1 MNKSKYIKEIDSLRG
16 ISAIIIILSHFDYLN
31 IASGGINIFFT
42 ISGYLITLIAFKNIE
57 NFNLISFLRD
67 RILSTYAQI
76 FISVIGTLFLLFFFG
91 DLDKHIQLL
100 RSGLSSILLITNFY
114 FIKINNLY
122 SLQNYLNPY
131 LIFWSIAVIFQFYF
145 VFAVFLKLNIVL
157 FNRFNIKL
165 SEKNFLLSIS
175 LLILIT
181 LLITLIFI
189 DNRFINNFYSLNNRL
204 WQFGFGS
211 LIAIYFRSNLS
222 KKYFLKKEYYI
233 IIGLVGIIIW
243 QFYFQNNYNYQIIS
257 LLLTFSTLLILIG
270 LSFGY
275 TNILLSSKILI
286 FVGKISL
293 SIILI
298 HIPLIYFA
306 NYYLDDNFFKFIF
319 VIILTF
325 VLAVPLQKMR
335 YKSNINFSF
344 TLNKKI
350 VYSLSLLFI
359 FFSSSVLFYY
369 KNKQSITNFEYSFLE
384 INNSKKF
391 NYMSKLR
398 LELDNKLDKNFKYSQ
413 LIGKDNSIC
422 FSNIDPFKNCLFNKN
437 GMKQKVFFI
446 GGSNGSTISSSLK
459 DFFVQKGHPYM
470 EITRRACLYLPE
482 FTQINTNTGQNTSC
496 DENFQKKIIV
506 EIQNNPNSIVILTG
520 RYQLFDNNSY
530 FKDKKGNFEGKH
542 FRLKFVNKDEIIF
555 REGLKKSILEL
566 SKNNKVILIYPFP
579 EFAENVTKKL
589 IFFPEKKI
597 TTDYET
603 YLERSSNILKIFD
616 KINNNNIYKVRPDKI
631 FCDSFVKN
639 KCVANTNKF
648 IFYEDTNHLE
658 RAGINIIRAKIID
671 QFKNIEF

>member
-57 NFNLISFLRD
+57 KFNLISFLRD

-76 FISVIGTLFLLFFFG
+76 FISITGTLFLLFFFG

-165 SEKNFLLSIS
+165 SESNFLISIS

-181 LLITLIFI
+181 LLIFLIFS
-189 DNRFINNFYSLNNRL
+189 DNKFINNFYSLNNRL

-211 LIAIYFRSNLS
+211 LIAIYLRSNLS

-233 IIGLVGIIIW
+233 IIGLLGIIIW
-243 QFYFQNNYNYQIIS
+243 QFYFQNNYGYQIIS
-257 LLLTFSTLLILIG
+257 VLLTLSTLLILIG

-275 TNILLSSKILI
+275 TNVLLSSKILI

-293 SIILI
+293 PIILI

-306 NYYLDDNFFKFIF
+306 NYYLDDNFIKFIF
-319 VIILTF
+319 VITLTF
-325 VLAVPLQKMR
+325 VLAIPLQKMR
-335 YKSNINFSF
+335 YKSNVSFSF
-344 TLNKKI
+344 NLNKKI
-350 VYSLSLLFI
+350 FYSLSFLLI
-359 FFSSSVLFYY
+359 FFSASVLYYY
-369 KNKQSITNFEYSFLE
+369 KNKQSITNFEYSLLE
-384 INNSKKF
+384 ISNSKKF

-398 LELDNKLDKNFKYSQ
+398 VKLDNKLNKNFKYSQ

-422 FSNIDPFKNCLFNKN
+422 FSNIDPIKNCLFNKN
-437 GMKQKVFFI
+437 GIKQKVYFI
-446 GGSNGSTISSSLK
+446 GGSNGSSISSSLK

-482 FTQINTNTGQNTSC
+482 FTQINTNTSQNTSC
-496 DENFQKKIIV
+496 DEDFQKKITV

-579 EFAENVTKKL
+579 EFAVNVTKKL

-597 TTDYET
+597 TIDYKT
-603 YLERSSNILKIFD
+603 YLERSNNILKIFD
-616 KINNNNIYKVRPDKI
+616 KINNDNIYKVRPDKI
-631 FCDSFVKN
+631 FCDSFLKN
-639 KCVANTNKF
+639 KCVANTDEF

-658 RAGINIIRAKIID
+658 RAGINIIRAKIIA

>member
-1 MNKSKYIKEIDSLRG
+1 MKKSKYIKEIDSLRG

-31 IASGGINIFFT
+31 ISSGGINIFFT

-76 FISVIGTLFLLFFFG
+76 FLSVIGTLFLLFFFG

-165 SEKNFLLSIS
+165 SEKNFLISIS
-175 LLILIT
+175 LLILIS
-181 LLITLIFI
+181 LLIILIFS
-189 DNRFINNFYSLNNRL
+189 DNKFINNFYSLNNRL

-233 IIGLVGIIIW
+233 KIGLVGIIIW

-275 TNILLSSKILI
+275 TNVLLSSKILI

-298 HIPLIYFA
+298 HVPLIYFA
-306 NYYLDDNFFKFIF
+306 NYYLDDNFVKFIF

-325 VLAVPLQKMR
+325 VIAIPLQKMR

-350 VYSLSLLFI
+350 IYSLLLLFI

-398 LELDNKLDKNFKYSQ
+398 SELNNKIDKNFKFSL

-422 FSNIDPFKNCLFNKN
+422 FNNIDPFKNCLFNKN
-437 GMKQKVFFI
+437 GMKQKIFFI

-496 DENFQKKIIV
+496 DENFQKQITV
-506 EIQNNPNSIVILTG
+506 EIENNPNSIVILTG

-542 FRLKFVNKDEIIF
+542 FKLKFINKDEIIF
-555 REGLKKSILEL
+555 REGLKKSIHEL

-597 TTDYET
+597 TTEYET
-603 YLERSSNILKIFD
+603 YLERSINILKIFD
-616 KINNNNIYKVRPDKI
+616 EFNNNNVYKVRPDKF